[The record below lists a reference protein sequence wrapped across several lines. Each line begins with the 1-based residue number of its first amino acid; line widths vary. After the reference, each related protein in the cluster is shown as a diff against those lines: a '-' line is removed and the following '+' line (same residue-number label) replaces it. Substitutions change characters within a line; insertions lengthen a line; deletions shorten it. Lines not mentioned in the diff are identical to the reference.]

1 MKGKTL
7 AGSDIVK
14 KLRTNT
20 FQNASPWRNDADKF
34 FSSEIEFMLKVLCC
48 KHFDNI
54 IKSGAKI
61 NKNIRFTS
69 DAVSNS
75 LA

>member
-1 MKGKTL
+1 MKEKTL

-69 DAVSNS
+69 DAVSN
-75 LA
+75 

>member
-1 MKGKTL
+1 MQVLGEMMQI
-7 AGSDIVK
+7 S
-14 KLRTNT
+14 
-20 FQNASPWRNDADKF
+20 F

-54 IKSGAKI
+54 IKSSAKI

-69 DAVSNS
+69 DAVSNL